1 MKPQPTQAERSAQVR
16 HDVGNALSVAQALLE
31 AMIDGV
37 LETTPERLVVVRD
50 SIAVAGAR
58 LKDT

>member
-1 MKPQPTQAERSAQVR
+1 MKPQPTQAERSAQAR